1 MKHSLP
7 FSVERSS
14 KGSHEHAARQQRD
27 EAGHPQGRDGDFLL
41 HEDQQVRPADGRGQ
55 NGEAVP
61 VWVWVEKSAPPKEE
75 KAKGV

>member
-1 MKHSLP
+1 MNTPQDSREMKLGIHKEGMET
-7 FSVERSS
+7 FYYTKTS
-14 KGSHEHAARQQRD
+14 KFVLRMA
-27 EAGHPQGRDGDFLL
+27 
-41 HEDQQVRPADGRGQ
+41 EDQ